1 MQSQISEISPVFVQ
15 VSVEVPWSDVE
26 KAMEGSY
33 SELGRTAKVRGFR
46 PGKVP
51 RNVLKQLFGARVRQE
66 VLNTL
71 VESGLGQ
78 AGEKHQLAVVNVPP
92 LEATPQ
98 LKQGEPLTFSAKL
111 EVRPKI
117 EQVDIE
123 GIALTRSA
131 ASVSDAQ
138 VDEALEQLRAQHA
151 EVVAVDPPRPANDT
165 DILTCDYKVSIE
177 GVDRPELA
185 AEGRQIELGGGLL
198 PDLKAGLVGKSAGEK
213 VHVDVTF
220 PDNQGGEF
228 AGKKGAFDIDI
239 KEIKHKVL
247 PALDDEFAKDVEA
260 ASLAELRQK
269 TRDRLEKN
277 AKEQADGDLREQL
290 VEKVLEKNP
299 VEVPPSLVQQQQQ
312 AMLQEYVR
320 MIRMTGQPMNLG
332 EDLMNS
338 TKVDAEKRVRAALVL
353 GAVARLKSVR
363 IDAADVDK
371 RLEEMA
377 QRSGKHIAKV
387 RAELQGEQREMLESQ
402 ILEEKLL
409 EYLLGQATITDAV
422 T

>member
-66 VLNTL
+66 VLNKL

-78 AGEKHQLAVVNVPP
+78 AVEKHQLAVVNVPP

-98 LKQGEPLTFSAKL
+98 LKQGEPLTFTAKL

-117 EQVDIE
+117 DQVDIE

-131 ASVSDAQ
+131 AAVTDEQ
-138 VDEALEQLRAQHA
+138 VNEALEQLRAQHS
-151 EVVAVDPPRPANDT
+151 EVVAVDPPRPANDS

-177 GVDRPELA
+177 GTDRPELA
-185 AEGRQIELGGGLL
+185 AEGRPIELGGGLL
-198 PDLKAGLVGKSAGEK
+198 ADLKAGLVGKSVGDK
-213 VHVDVTF
+213 VHIDVTF

-228 AGKKGAFDIDI
+228 AGKTGAFDIDI
-239 KEIKHKVL
+239 KEIKQKVL
-247 PALDDEFAKDVEA
+247 PTLDDEFAKDVDA
-260 ASLAELRQK
+260 ASLDELRQK
-269 TRDRLEKN
+269 TRDRLEKS
-277 AKEQADGDLREQL
+277 AKDQADGDLREQL

-363 IDAADVDK
+363 IDASDVDK

-377 QRSGKHIAKV
+377 QRSGKNIAKV
-387 RAELQGEQREMLESQ
+387 RAELQGEQREILESQ

>member
-66 VLNTL
+66 VLNNL

-78 AGEKHQLAVVNVPP
+78 AVEKHQLAVVNVPP

-98 LKQGEPLTFSAKL
+98 LKQGEPLTFTAKL

-117 EQVDIE
+117 EQVDID

-131 ASVSDAQ
+131 AAVTDEQ

-151 EVVAVDPPRPANDT
+151 EVVAVEPPRPANDT

-177 GVDRPELA
+177 GTDRPELA
-185 AEGRQIELGGGLL
+185 ADGRQIELGGGLL
-198 PDLKAGLVGKSAGEK
+198 PDLKAGLIGRSVGEK

-228 AGKKGAFDIDI
+228 AGKKGAFDLEI
-239 KEIKHKVL
+239 KEIKQKVL
-247 PALDDEFAKDVEA
+247 PTLDDEFAKDVEA

-269 TRDRLEKN
+269 TRERLEKN
-277 AKEQADGDLREQL
+277 AKDQADGELREQL

-338 TKVDAEKRVRAALVL
+338 TKADAEKRVRAALVL

-363 IDAADVDK
+363 IDATDVDK

-387 RAELQGEQREMLESQ
+387 RAELQGEQREILESQ